1 MSRTIQLLGGQGR
14 GERVRTGIAGQGVIT
29 GVSGAQPRARA

>member
-14 GERVRTGIAGQGVIT
+14 GERVRAGIAGQGLIT
-29 GVSGAQPRARA
+29 RVSGAQPKARA